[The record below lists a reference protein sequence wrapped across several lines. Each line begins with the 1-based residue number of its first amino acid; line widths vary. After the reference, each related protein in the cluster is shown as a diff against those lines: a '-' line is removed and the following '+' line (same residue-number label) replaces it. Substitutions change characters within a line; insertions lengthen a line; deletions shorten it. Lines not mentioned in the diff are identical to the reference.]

1 MGYSRKRVGRAGK
14 PRYTA
19 YYFDIRGQQ
28 RSAGT
33 FSNIRDAN
41 KAWQD
46 AEASIRAGKKGDPKR
61 GRQTFEAYVLDKWL
75 PHHLLEPG
83 VRRNYAGQINKHLLS
98 FFGPMKMRD
107 ILPEHV
113 RQWVTDMQAK
123 GTSARTIQ
131 YCKGSILNAIFT
143 TALEDEVVTI
153 HPSRGVKTP
162 PVPNKPRVI
171 ITAEQF
177 DALYQALPNA
187 DAQLLVETDIES
199 GLRWGE
205 LTELRVRDLNPGT
218 RILTVSRAVVE
229 LSQEDHPEGQRFLVK
244 DYPKDKE
251 CRRFKLS
258 QQIASKIK
266 AHIEANGLG
275 LNDLLFA
282 YRTPTEPR
290 SRPQDTC
297 ATPSPGMT
305 EPNDK
310 GRRYR
315 HGTLT
320 AYNMAKCRCEHC
332 RGAYAN
338 YRAKRRAQGKDY
350 PRTPRVRDTDGH
362 IPADSFRH
370 QVWYPAREAAGLDGV
385 RIHDL
390 RHAHASWLLAGGA
403 DLQVVK
409 ERLGHASIATTEK
422 YLHSLPTADETALD
436 ALSKI
441 RSPRLARS
449 A

>member
-1 MGYSRKRVGRAGK
+1 MGYSRKRAGRDGK

-19 YYFDIRGQQ
+19 YYFDIRGRE

-33 FSNIRDAN
+33 FSNKKDAN

-46 AEASIRAGKKGDPKR
+46 AESNVRAGKRGDPKR
-61 GRQTFEAYVLDKWL
+61 GRQAFERYALNEWL

-83 VRRNYAGQINKHLLS
+83 VRRNYLGQIQKHLIP
-98 FFGPMKMRD
+98 FFGPMEMRD
-107 ILPEHV
+107 IFPEHV
-113 RQWVTDMQAK
+113 REWVTWMQAN
-123 GTSARTIQ
+123 GASARTIQ

-143 TALEDEVVTI
+143 TALDAEVVTI
-153 HPSRGVKTP
+153 HASRGVKIP
-162 PVPNKPRVI
+162 PVPDKPRVI

-177 DALYQALPNA
+177 DALYQALPDA

-205 LTELRVRDLNPGT
+205 LTELRVRDLNMAT

-229 LSQEDHPEGQRFLVK
+229 LNPDEHPDGGRFLVK

-251 CRRFKLS
+251 YRRFKLS
-258 QQIASKIK
+258 GQIVGKIK
-266 AHIEANGLG
+266 AHIAAKGLG
-275 LNDLLFA
+275 PDDLLFA
-282 YRTPTEPR
+282 YPPATEPK
-290 SRPQDTC
+290 SRRADRGAAP
-297 ATPSPGMT
+297 PPGMT
-305 EPNDK
+305 EPNEN

-320 AYNMAKCRCEHC
+320 AYNMGKCRCAHC
-332 RGAYAN
+332 RGAYAV
-338 YRAKRRAQGKDY
+338 YRAERRGNGKDH
-350 PRTPRVRDTDGH
+350 PRTPKSRDTDGH
-362 IPADSFRH
+362 IPADWFRH
-370 QVWYPAREAAGLDGV
+370 QVWYPARQAAGLSDV
-385 RIHDL
+385 RVHDL

-436 ALSKI
+436 ALTKI
-441 RSPRLARS
+441 RTPRLARP